1 MNKYYTICAA
11 ISLYISAHS
20 LVGFAQMGGM
30 YDGKELDFLVKNTP
44 PRPKLIIFSAD
55 WCLPCKVARKEMREN
70 MNLKRI
76 VDTYEVVKYD
86 FDKNVVEKKKYN
98 VNKVPTYIIEAEGI
112 EVRRQIGFGG
122 TKKLIDFLD

>member
-20 LVGFAQMGGM
+20 LAGFAQVGGA
-30 YDGKELDFLVKNTP
+30 YDAKELDFLVNNTP

-55 WCLPCKVARKEMREN
+55 WCLPCKVARKNMREHVP
-70 MNLKRI
+70 LKRI
-76 VDTYEVVKYD
+76 VETYDVIQYD
-86 FDKNVVEKKKYN
+86 FDNNVVEKKKYN

-112 EVRRQIGFGG
+112 EVRRQIGFRG
-122 TKKLIDFLD
+122 TQNLIDFLD